1 MSSQRRVVLQLKDI
15 SRYDFLTVCEMNY
28 IRDMNCNTVHQALVA
43 RTDVQTEEREGERE
57 ETE

>member
-1 MSSQRRVVLQLKDI
+1 MVLQLKDI

-28 IRDMNCNTVHQALVA
+28 IRDMNCKTVHQALVA